1 MSSIVELLAALMGTG
16 LIQKHV
22 LKKLPNGVIPY
33 IQMGI
38 GMVGGHFLGI
48 NPAQGALI
56 GLASTGAHQVVK
68 IPVKAATG
76 KSI

>member
-22 LKKLPNGVIPY
+22 LRKLPNRAIPY
-33 IQMGI
+33 VQVGLGI
-38 GMVGGHFLGI
+38 LGGQFLGI
-48 NPAQGALI
+48 PANQAALV
-56 GLASTGAHQVVK
+56 GLASIGAHQAIK

-76 KSI
+76 KSL